1 MRFLCSGCY
10 ALFLALLILIGQ
22 SSPSAAQ
29 NAPEKAAL
37 CASCHG
43 QDGIPL
49 DPTIPVIWG
58 QNEGYLYIQLR
69 DFARGARK
77 NDQMAAVVQQLSK
90 EEMQALAA
98 YFSKQPWPNLSQKA
112 PPQEIGK
119 KAEAIANS
127 AQCPQCHLGG
137 YLGAGVQPRLAGQSQ
152 TYLRKTMMD
161 FRSGARANNDWMTA
175 LLKTYSDADIAALAA
190 YLAGF

>member
-1 MRFLCSGCY
+1 M
-10 ALFLALLILIGQ
+10 
-22 SSPSAAQ
+22 
-29 NAPEKAAL
+29 
-37 CASCHG
+37 
-43 QDGIPL
+43 